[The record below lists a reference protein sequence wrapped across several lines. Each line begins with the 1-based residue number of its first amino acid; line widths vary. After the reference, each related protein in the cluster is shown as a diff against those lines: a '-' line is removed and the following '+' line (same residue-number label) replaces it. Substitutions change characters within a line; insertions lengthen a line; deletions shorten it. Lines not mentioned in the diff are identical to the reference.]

1 MSTGKRG
8 GPLQGVRVVE
18 LTKVWAGPYVGKL
31 LAQLGAEVIRIESR
45 GSLDVTRTYGVKD
58 IDDAPG
64 FQSVNA
70 QKLSVQI
77 DMKTEAGIR
86 LILDLLAKSDIVV
99 ENLRPGAVKRL
110 GLGYDA
116 VKAINPKIV
125 FVSMGM
131 YGNTGPLSYQTG
143 YAPCFAALGGLS
155 LLVGPEGASAP
166 TGMNVRY
173 ADSTF
178 GAFAAYAAVVA
189 LAHQRRTGEGQ
200 FVDVSAVE
208 SMTSMIGDVVMDH
221 ALTGTVHRWDG
232 NRHPGMAPHGA
243 YPCRDGGWIS
253 IAVASDAAWRA
264 FSETIGAPALA
275 SDPRFRTLA
284 DRQAH
289 LQALDA
295 RVAEWTA
302 QQDADEATAVLQK
315 AGVAAAK
322 SQNSV
327 ELVADGHLWSRGFF
341 QEVADRAGRTKSTT
355 GPAWTMSRPARVTD
369 AAPRLGEHNAYVLG
383 TILGLSDAEQRRL
396 AETKVTW

>member
-1 MSTGKRG
+1 MSGLRG

-64 FQSVNA
+64 FQAVNA

-77 DMKTEAGIR
+77 DMKTEQGIR

-110 GLGYDA
+110 GLGYEA
-116 VKAINPKIV
+116 VKAVNPRIV

-155 LLVGPEGASAP
+155 QMVGPEDAAAP

-178 GAFAAYAAVVA
+178 GAYAAYAAVVA

-208 SMTSMIGDVVMDH
+208 SMTSMIGDAVMDH
-221 ALTGTVHRWDG
+221 ALTGHVPRWDG
-232 NRHPGMAPHGA
+232 NRHADMAPHGA
-243 YPCRDGGWIS
+243 YPCREGGWVS
-253 IAVASDAAWRA
+253 IAVASEGA
-264 FSETIGAPALA
+264 FGALGRVIGRPELVQH
-275 SDPRFRTLA
+275 PRFRSRA

-289 LQALDA
+289 AAELDA
-295 RVAEWTA
+295 LISAWTVT
-302 QQDADEATAVLQK
+302 QDADAATATLQQ

-327 ELVADGHLWSRGFF
+327 ELVADATLWSRGFF
-341 QEVADRAGRTKSTT
+341 QEVADRHGRTKSTT
-355 GPAWTMSRPARVTD
+355 GPAWTMSRPARVTQ
-369 AAPRLGEHNAYVLG
+369 AAPRIGEHNAYVLG
-383 TILGLSDAEQRRL
+383 EVLGLSDDEQRRL
-396 AETKVTW
+396 SESKITW